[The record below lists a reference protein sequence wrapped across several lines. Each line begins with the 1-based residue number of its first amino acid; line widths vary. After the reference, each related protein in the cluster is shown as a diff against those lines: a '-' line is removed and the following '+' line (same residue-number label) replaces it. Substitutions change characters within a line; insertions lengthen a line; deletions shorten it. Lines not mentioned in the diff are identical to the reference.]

1 MRKII
6 SSKILLPVLS
16 LALVAAMALG
26 FTACG
31 DNGKAENNPSANTPE
46 QTESKPSGDNSV
58 TVTEYGNGQISFT
71 FEVKDKDGKTSSF
84 LIKTDKETVGAALLE
99 NGLIAGAD
107 SEYGLMVD
115 TVNGVKYDYSA
126 DKMYWAF
133 YINGDYAQTGVDQT
147 KIEDNTVYSFV
158 ATKA

>member
-1 MRKII
+1 MGKII

-84 LIKTDKETVGAALLE
+84 LIKTDKETVERA
-99 NGLIAGAD
+99 
-107 SEYGLMVD
+107 S
-115 TVNGVKYDYSA
+115 
-126 DKMYWAF
+126 
-133 YINGDYAQTGVDQT
+133 
-147 KIEDNTVYSFV
+147 
-158 ATKA
+158 